1 MTNLGIPQSSATG
14 TAPLTQPTSAPAVA
28 ASVSD
33 TFNPV
38 PKPGNQIQEFLLIG
52 FKKAPYQD
60 KQGQPKVSYKAFVF
74 GDLDV
79 ESQYVENFGRGQ
91 ATMNITEQVFNKL
104 FTHGVNP
111 RTNVVPLLFEIKMIT
126 GSNNNMKVTI
136 VDVHI
141 SPYQKQLLD
150 KRIQPD
156 SINPPVKN

>member
-1 MTNLGIPQSSATG
+1 MSTLGTPQQSAVT
-14 TAPLTQPTSAPAVA
+14 TAPPMQPTPA
-28 ASVSD
+28 ASV
-33 TFNPV
+33 TTAFKPE
-38 PKPGNQIQEFLLIG
+38 PKPGNQIQEFQLLG

-60 KQGQPKVSYKAFVF
+60 KQGQQKVSYKAFVL

-79 ESQYVENFGRGQ
+79 ESSYVENYGRGQ

-104 FTHGVNP
+104 FTNGVNP

-126 GSNNNMKVTI
+126 GTNNSMKVTI

-150 KRIQPD
+150 KGVQPD
-156 SINPPVKN
+156 IIDLPVKN